1 MFSLIKCNKTEPI
14 SLILG
19 CKLYVR
25 KMTKSL
31 EFVLPCHF
39 PESIQ
44 QIDYSIYGAFTLLSM
59 QTNFPSYLL

>member
-1 MFSLIKCNKTEPI
+1 
-14 SLILG
+14 
-19 CKLYVR
+19 
-25 KMTKSL
+25 MTNSL

-44 QIDYSIYGAFTLLSM
+44 QIDGSKRGALTLLSM